1 MKVWALNEVCLLNYQ
16 STSTQRQT
24 FNIPCSSPPPPPRKE
39 GYSLYGGG
47 YTSWG
52 IWLLRENGVSWFLS
66 LPTQYLVFGN
76 ISSGNASCPP
86 VIIFINFITRVFKMD
101 AVFFRCVKGVPFS
114 MKGAQ
119 MAKLFCQNGLQK
131 GKGLDLGTMLP
142 RKNRTRV
149 PLAYNAGVFWWT
161 SRRIL
166 IRQVPSWIQTR
177 KRRKQIL
184 RE

>member
-24 FNIPCSSPPPPPRKE
+24 FNIPCSSPSPPHPGKKGTPYTGVRGFRRK
-39 GYSLYGGG
+39 
-47 YTSWG
+47 
-52 IWLLRENGVSWFLS
+52 VV
-66 LPTQYLVFGN
+66 PTQYLVFGN

-86 VIIFINFITRVFKMD
+86 VIIFINFIPRVCKMD

-119 MAKLFCQNGLQK
+119 MAKLFCHNVLQK

>member
-1 MKVWALNEVCLLNYQ
+1 MFLPL
-16 STSTQRQT
+16 
-24 FNIPCSSPPPPPRKE
+24 PPPPPRKE
-39 GYSLYGGG
+39 GYSLYGVRGF
-47 YTSWG
+47 
-52 IWLLRENGVSWFLS
+52 RRKVV
-66 LPTQYLVFGN
+66 PTQYLVFGN

-86 VIIFINFITRVFKMD
+86 VIIFINFIPRVCKMD

-119 MAKLFCQNGLQK
+119 MAKLFCQNVLQK
-131 GKGLDLGTMLP
+131 GKRLDLGTMLP

-149 PLAYNAGVFWWT
+149 PLAYNASVFWWT